1 MSDSYLSL
9 GSNMT
14 NRIRNLETAIELINN
29 TSGIKIKARSKIYE
43 SQSMYDETID
53 DFCNLVLKIETIL
66 SPKNLLTHTQEIEK
80 KMGRTRSMAGHHQS
94 RIIDID
100 ILSFNTEVIRSETL
114 TIPHPRIKER
124 KFVLKPWTDI
134 DSEYVLPESN
144 RSIADL
150 LMDIKDDFTLKLC
163 KQ

>member
-1 MSDSYLSL
+1 
-9 GSNMT
+9 
-14 NRIRNLETAIELINN
+14 
-29 TSGIKIKARSKIYE
+29 
-43 SQSMYDETID
+43 
-53 DFCNLVLKIETIL
+53 
-66 SPKNLLTHTQEIEK
+66 
-80 KMGRTRSMAGHHQS
+80 MGRRRSMAGHHQS